1 VNPVAAFRNRAGRAA
16 APEDCDTC
24 LAPECEFPAELSGL
38 PLVELQV
45 LHSRL
50 SCQLDRE
57 YLENPDGPHPV
68 TQDRFEEVVAALEQR
83 GGARR
88 SA

>member
-1 VNPVAAFRNRAGRAA
+1 VNPVAALRNRAGRGA

-24 LAPECEFPAELSGL
+24 LAPECEFPAELSPL
-38 PLVELQV
+38 SLVELQV

-57 YLENPDGPHPV
+57 YLENPEGPHPV

-83 GGARR
+83 GRARH
-88 SA
+88 SV